1 MGSSSFS
8 SALSTILPCFNTK
21 YFPQFDPFHLQL
33 PLTDSL
39 FIILSESHFHV
50 STFDKIVQTVFLGE
64 PSVRRV
70 DSKSGYPVF
79 GWQNRAE
86 YAFVSSRRLG
96 LFVHQP
102 AIREVSASVIHPEM

>member
-64 PSVRRV
+64 PSVRSV
-70 DSKSGYPVF
+70 DSKNGYSVF
-79 GWQNRAE
+79 GCKIE
-86 YAFVSSRRLG
+86 PSMCAFLLG
-96 LFVHQP
+96 DKDYL
-102 AIREVSASVIHPEM
+102 SANQQFEK